1 MKTSARIAAG
11 LLLALL
17 LAVACDS
24 RTTHSPVSTPSAGQ
38 VDRARLLAADSE
50 PQSWLTAGRDFGK
63 SHYSPLTQINK
74 DNVRSVGFAWEYQTH
89 TNRGLQ
95 ATPIVV
101 DGVMYTSGVA
111 GRAYALDAATGKELW
126 SFDPQVDGQVS
137 RKACCD
143 IVNRGVAVWR
153 GKVYVAALDGRLF
166 ALDAGSGAILWQTD
180 TVIDHARGY
189 TSTGAPEI
197 AGSNIVIGNAG
208 GEYDARGY
216 ISAYNLDDGSLS
228 WRFFTVPGDPR
239 KPFEHPELELAART
253 WDPVSRWELGLGAPV
268 WDGMVYDP
276 TLDLLYIA
284 TGNALP
290 WSQGKRSPA
299 GGDNLFACSVLAIN
313 ATTGRMAWYYQE
325 VPADQWDYDSNAP
338 MILADLTIGGQKRAV
353 LMHAPKNGF
362 FYVFDRKTGEVISA
376 KNFVP
381 VNWTKG
387 LDPKTFKPIIDR
399 EAVDYAGSP
408 KAVYPWGGGAHSWAP
423 MAYSTQTGL
432 VYLPVT
438 EGANIL
444 FDATDRIERR
454 PALTNS
460 VTSSIALGAFRSMP
474 PANLPARIKTALAA
488 PDLTQNV
495 PHKGLQSYLDAWDPV
510 RQQRVWRVE
519 MANLF
524 DRGGV
529 LAVGSGL
536 VAQGNM
542 AGLLNFHDA
551 TNGALLHS
559 IDTGSS
565 IVAAPMTYS
574 IGTEQY
580 LAVMASVGG
589 GPLSFNPPPD
599 SAAYKRGN
607 LGRVLVFKLGGGE
620 TPRPAL
626 LPPVAPTPQPPP
638 LSASADEIA
647 RGASLFAQNCSRC
660 HANVSTRG
668 STPDLRRMSAA
679 THAAFEQIVLKGALR
694 PRGMPQWDDVLSE
707 SDTQAIHAHLISLGW
722 EAFRQESEQRSGTTP
737 AR

>member
-1 MKTSARIAAG
+1 MRP
-11 LLLALL
+11 
-17 LAVACDS
+17 
-24 RTTHSPVSTPSAGQ
+24 RTAS
-38 VDRARLLAADSE
+38 
-50 PQSWLTAGRDFGK
+50 
-63 SHYSPLTQINK
+63 
-74 DNVRSVGFAWEYQTH
+74 
-89 TNRGLQ
+89 
-95 ATPIVV
+95 
-101 DGVMYTSGVA
+101 
-111 GRAYALDAATGKELW
+111 
-126 SFDPQVDGQVS
+126 
-137 RKACCD
+137 
-143 IVNRGVAVWR
+143 
-153 GKVYVAALDGRLF
+153 
-166 ALDAGSGAILWQTD
+166 
-180 TVIDHARGY
+180 
-189 TSTGAPEI
+189 
-197 AGSNIVIGNAG
+197 
-208 GEYDARGY
+208 
-216 ISAYNLDDGSLS
+216 
-228 WRFFTVPGDPR
+228 
-239 KPFEHPELELAART
+239 
-253 WDPVSRWELGLGAPV
+253 
-268 WDGMVYDP
+268 
-276 TLDLLYIA
+276 
-284 TGNALP
+284 
-290 WSQGKRSPA
+290 
-299 GGDNLFACSVLAIN
+299 
-313 ATTGRMAWYYQE
+313 
-325 VPADQWDYDSNAP
+325 
-338 MILADLTIGGQKRAV
+338 
-353 LMHAPKNGF
+353 

-399 EAVDYAGSP
+399 EAVDYSGSP

-432 VYLPVT
+432 VYIPVT

-444 FDATDRIERR
+444 FDATDNIERR

-474 PANLPARIKTALAA
+474 PADLPARIKTALAA
-488 PDLTQNV
+488 PDLTRNV

-510 RQQRVWRVE
+510 RQQRVWRVA

-529 LAVGSGL
+529 LATGSGL

-542 AGLLNFHDA
+542 AGALNFHDA
-551 TNGALLHS
+551 SSGALLHS
-559 IDTGSS
+559 IDTGTS

-580 LAVMASVGG
+580 VAVMASVGG

-599 SAAYKRGN
+599 SAAYKYGN
-607 LGRVLVFKLGGGE
+607 QGRILVFKLGGGV
-620 TPRPAL
+620 TPKPAL
-626 LPPVAPTPQPPP
+626 LPPVEPIPQPPP
-638 LSASADEIA
+638 LRATAEIVA

-722 EAFRQESEQRSGTTP
+722 EAFRQESEQRSGTSP

>member
-1 MKTSARIAAG
+1 MKTTARIVAG
-11 LLLALL
+11 SLLVVLL
-17 LAVACDS
+17 VAACD
-24 RTTHSPVSTPSAGQ
+24 RKTAIAPVAAPPAGQ
-38 VDRARLLAADSE
+38 IDRTRLLAAAGE

-63 SHYSPLTQINK
+63 SHFSPLMQIDK
-74 DNVRSVGFAWEYQTH
+74 GNVRTVGFAWEYQTS

-166 ALDAGSGAILWQTD
+166 ALDAGSGAILWQVD

-197 AGSNIVIGNAG
+197 AGDNVVIGNAG

-216 ISAYNLDDGSLS
+216 ITAYDLDDGSLA

-239 KPFEHPELELAART
+239 KPFEHPELELAAKT
-253 WDPVSRWELGLGAPV
+253 WDPASRWELGLGAPV

-276 TLDLLYIA
+276 VLDLLYIA

-338 MILADLTIGGQKRAV
+338 MILADLSIGGQKRAV

-399 EAVDYAGSP
+399 EAVDYSGSP

-474 PANLPARIKTALAA
+474 AANLPARIKSALAA
-488 PDLTQNV
+488 PALTQNV
-495 PHKGLQSYLDAWDPV
+495 PHKGLQSYLDAWDPI

-529 LAVGSGL
+529 LATGSGL

-551 TNGALLHS
+551 DSGALLHS

-580 LAVMASVGG
+580 VAVMASVGG
-589 GPLSFNPPPD
+589 GPLSFNPPPA
-599 SAAYKRGN
+599 SAAYQRGN
-607 LGRVLVFKLGGGE
+607 LGRILVFKLGGGD
-620 TPRPAL
+620 TPKPAL
-626 LPPVAPTPQPPP
+626 LPPVEPIPQPPP
-638 LSASADEIA
+638 LSASADVIA

-660 HANVSTRG
+660 HTNASPRG

-679 THAAFEQIVLKGALR
+679 THAAFDQIVLKGALR
-694 PRGMPQWDDVLSE
+694 PRGMPQWDDVLSAA
-707 SDTQAIHAHLISLGW
+707 DTRAIHAHLVSKAW
-722 EAFRQESEQRSGTTP
+722 EAYGHEAAERSGAAP
-737 AR
+737 AK